1 MVTAF
6 YPCLSGRTLHQFSLI
21 SASELFYY
29 TVNSELIQPPHSPP
43 SSVPQQTELIWE
55 LQRIKACITD
65 MGFIESNNK
74 GKFHFGPHSNP
85 AEAKR
90 NLSTSFAH
98 SCYLDNIIPQKLPS
112 VI

>member
-43 SSVPQQTELIWE
+43 SSVPQQTDLIWE

-74 GKFHFGPHSNP
+74 GNFHFGPHSNP

>member
-43 SSVPQQTELIWE
+43 SSVPQQTDLI
-55 LQRIKACITD
+55 
-65 MGFIESNNK
+65 
-74 GKFHFGPHSNP
+74 
-85 AEAKR
+85 
-90 NLSTSFAH
+90 
-98 SCYLDNIIPQKLPS
+98 
-112 VI
+112 